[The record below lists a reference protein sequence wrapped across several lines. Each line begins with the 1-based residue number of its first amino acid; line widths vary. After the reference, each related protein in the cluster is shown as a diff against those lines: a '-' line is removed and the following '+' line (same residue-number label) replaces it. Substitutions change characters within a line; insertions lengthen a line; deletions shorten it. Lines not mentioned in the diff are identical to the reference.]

1 MEAKQNVNLTEALG
15 NIDNRISKTR
25 NAIFNQS
32 HKCKA
37 KFVSRLAPQRG
48 SFLYGVPKFVVAI
61 GSQNMDQEKQEEV
74 MKQGYLAIAPNGD
87 DFVVKQT
94 AFHFF

>member
-1 MEAKQNVNLTEALG
+1 
-15 NIDNRISKTR
+15 
-25 NAIFNQS
+25 
-32 HKCKA
+32 
-37 KFVSRLAPQRG
+37 
-48 SFLYGVPKFVVAI
+48 
-61 GSQNMDQEKQEEV
+61 MDQEKQEEV